1 MDEPKKR
8 PLPYDAQDGEE
19 LFNDSMSVSSMTE
32 CTGLIP
38 AAPVSEPEIDSYSAI
53 YARTFRFR
61 VTRRL
66 LSMACKMKN
75 KKMGRAI
82 PIPIRADN
90 AHASFI
96 HRIF

>member
-38 AAPVSEPEIDSYSAI
+38 AAPVSEPEIDSNTAI
-53 YARTFRFR
+53 YDIP
-61 VTRRL
+61 
-66 LSMACKMKN
+66 LSSDEEAAQHGLQNEKQKN
-75 KKMGRAI
+75 GQGHSHPNTGR
-82 PIPIRADN
+82 
-90 AHASFI
+90 
-96 HRIF
+96 

>member
-53 YARTFRFR
+53 YDIPLAEDEKAEQHG
-61 VTRRL
+61 L
-66 LSMACKMKN
+66 QN
-75 KKMGRAI
+75 KKQKNEQGHSHPNTGR
-82 PIPIRADN
+82 
-90 AHASFI
+90 
-96 HRIF
+96 